1 MVALWC
7 KGDMTVV
14 ESHPDGKGS
23 TEVTVADREKARCYN
38 ANHTRYLVGFCIVE
52 VNGNPI
58 PTRILDKWIV
68 LQKEGCL
75 CQMVSACCSSVQ
87 GSRGPLHD
95 MR

>member
-1 MVALWC
+1 
-7 KGDMTVV
+7 
-14 ESHPDGKGS
+14 
-23 TEVTVADREKARCYN
+23 
-38 ANHTRYLVGFCIVE
+38 VGFCIVE

-75 CQMVSACCSSVQ
+75 CQMVSACCSNVQ
-87 GSRGPLHD
+87 GSRDLLHD